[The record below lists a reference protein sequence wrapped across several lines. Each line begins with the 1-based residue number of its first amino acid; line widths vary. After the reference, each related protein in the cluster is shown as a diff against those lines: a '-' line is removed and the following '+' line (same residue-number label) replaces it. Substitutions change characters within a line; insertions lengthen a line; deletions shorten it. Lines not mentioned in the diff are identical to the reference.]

1 MAIAVSFA
9 LLIRCFLFGSFR
21 ISSSCMEDSLLPGD
35 YIIASKIS
43 YGVRLPQT
51 LLSIPFTHDSIHFL
65 GTKAYSSRLQL
76 PYFRIGKMM
85 AKRNDVVLFNRPSQR
100 KTDVPLDKQK
110 IEISRIAGLPGDKLQ
125 FDEKISFPLVING
138 KSTLESP
145 LVKKFY
151 SFPYSEI
158 KEIKNVLKAS
168 EGGPF
173 QIFHKQRDSLA
184 FCLLNRLEFYKIKED
199 LPKSIALLPYS
210 LPGKMTSIVIPA
222 RNMTIK
228 LTPDNIER
236 YETIICCYEP
246 VRALK
251 MGNNIYV
258 NSKKITSYTFKYNYY
273 WMLSDN
279 REAQSDSRCY
289 GLVPET
295 NIISKASSIWF
306 SVSTYGTPKSYFRW
320 NRFFQIVH

>member
-1 MAIAVSFA
+1 VAIAFSIA
-9 LLIRCFLFGSFR
+9 LFIRCFLFGSYR

-51 LLSIPFTHDSIHFL
+51 VLSIPLAHDSIHFL
-65 GTKAYSSRLQL
+65 GMKAYSSRFQL
-76 PYFRIGKMM
+76 PYHRIGKMK
-85 AKRNDVVLFNRPSQR
+85 AKRNDIVLFNRPSQR

-110 IEISRIAGLPGDKLQ
+110 IEISRIAGLPGDTLL
-125 FDEKISFPLVING
+125 FDEKLSFPIVING
-138 KSTLESP
+138 KSSMESP

-151 SFPYSEI
+151 SFPYAAINEMKS
-158 KEIKNVLKAS
+158 VLNAS
-168 EGGPF
+168 EGGPY
-173 QIFHKQRDSLA
+173 QLFHKERDSLA
-184 FCLLNRLEFYKIKED
+184 FCLLNRLEYYKIKED

-210 LPGKMTSIVIPA
+210 LHGESSSIVIPS
-222 RNMTIK
+222 RNMTVK
-228 LTPDNIER
+228 MTPDNIKR

-258 NSKKITSYTFKYNYY
+258 NSKKVTSYTFQYNYY

-279 REAQSDSRCY
+279 REALSDSRYY
-289 GLVPET
+289 GLIPET

-306 SVSTYGTPKSYFRW
+306 SVSSDRKSKSHFRW
-320 NRFFQIVH
+320 NRFFQIVR